1 MRGVSCGRSGRI
13 VSIDRDVG
21 RVTVSFGDGEQARRS
36 FSDVEKK
43 VTALAVEQPA
53 PSQVGSRRLGCSTC
67 RGVSVKAH
75 T

>member
-13 VSIDRDVG
+13 VSIDRDV

-53 PSQVGSRRLGCSTC
+53 PSQVGSRSLGCSTC